1 MLGSIQ
7 TTHTMAASGAHLS
20 DKEGGVTLLAASA
33 TRTAKEGERE
43 GIFEDDDDDSVAA
56 AFCFLCIS

>member
-7 TTHTMAASGAHLS
+7 PTHTMAASGAHLS
-20 DKEGGVTLLAASA
+20 EEGRGGVTLLAASA
-33 TRTAKEGERE
+33 TRTAKEGER
-43 GIFEDDDDDSVAA
+43 GRIFEDDDSVAT

>member
-1 MLGSIQ
+1 
-7 TTHTMAASGAHLS
+7 MAASGAHLS

-43 GIFEDDDDDSVAA
+43 GIFEDDDDDSVAT

>member
-1 MLGSIQ
+1 MIYPDAHDGGVGR
-7 TTHTMAASGAHLS
+7 THLS

-43 GIFEDDDDDSVAA
+43 RIYEDDDDDSVAA